1 MNAVSDTPY
10 SDSCWSLR
18 KVNYRKYEMLSAFLK
33 KMKSNAFIWEKAY
46 YQTESRK
53 EGEEFPCVPFLKQCN
68 LSSTKRGNNVKMPSP
83 KLKRHPSEKSLPLKM
98 DLYSQQ
104 AANFVMNNFA
114 L

>member
-1 MNAVSDTPY
+1 
-10 SDSCWSLR
+10 
-18 KVNYRKYEMLSAFLK
+18 MLSAFLK

-68 LSSTKRGNNVKMPSP
+68 LSSTKRGNNVKMPSS